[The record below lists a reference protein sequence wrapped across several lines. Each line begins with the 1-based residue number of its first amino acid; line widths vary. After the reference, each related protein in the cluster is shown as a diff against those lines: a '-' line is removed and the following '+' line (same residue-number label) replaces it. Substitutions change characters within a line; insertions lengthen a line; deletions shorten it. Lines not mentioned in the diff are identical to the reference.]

1 MELIKVENGL
11 SILDPE
17 TSKNIAEF
25 ERQIKDIQEKE
36 KALKE
41 AILEEMKQK
50 NIIKIDTPELS
61 ITYVD
66 ETYKE
71 SFDSK
76 LFREQNPDLYDNY
89 VKMSPVKASLRL
101 KVK

>member
-17 TSKNIAEF
+17 TSQNIAEF

>member
-11 SILDPE
+11 SILDAE
-17 TSKNIAEF
+17 TSQKIADF
-25 ERQIKDIQEKE
+25 EKSIKDMQEKE

-71 SFDSK
+71 NFDSK
-76 LFREQNPDLYDNY
+76 LFREQNPDLYDSY
-89 VKMSPVKASLRL
+89 VKMSTVKAGLRL

>member
-1 MELIKVENGL
+1 MDLIKVENGL
-11 SILDPE
+11 SILDAE
-17 TSKNIAEF
+17 TSQKIADF
-25 ERQIKDIQEKE
+25 EKSIKDMQEKE

-76 LFREQNPDLYDNY
+76 LFKEQNPDLYDAY

>member
-1 MELIKVENGL
+1 MDLIKFENNVL
-11 SILDPE
+11 VLDKE
-17 TSKNIAEF
+17 TSQKIAEF
-25 ERQIKDIQEKE
+25 EKTIKDMQEKE

-41 AILEEMKQK
+41 AILNEMQAK
-50 NIIKIDTPELS
+50 NIVKIDTPELS
-61 ITYVD
+61 ISYVA

-71 SFDSK
+71 TFDSK
-76 LFREQNPDLYDNY
+76 SFKEQNPDLYDSY

>member
-17 TSKNIAEF
+17 TSQKIAEF
-25 ERQIKDIQEKE
+25 EKAIKDIQEKE

-71 SFDSK
+71 SFDNK

>member
-11 SILDPE
+11 SILDTK
-17 TSKNIAEF
+17 TSQQIAEF
-25 ERQIKDIQEKE
+25 EKAIKDMQEKE

-41 AILEEMKQK
+41 AILTEMQAKG
-50 NIIKIDTPELS
+50 IVKIDTPEIA

-71 SFDSK
+71 TFDSK
-76 LFREQNPDLYDNY
+76 LFKEQNPDLYDVY
-89 VKMSPVKASLRL
+89 VKMSVVKPSLRL

>member
-11 SILDPE
+11 SILDAE
-17 TSKNIAEF
+17 TSQKIADF
-25 ERQIKDIQEKE
+25 EKAIKDMQEQE

-50 NIIKIDTPELS
+50 KIIKIDTPEIA

-71 SFDSK
+71 TFDTK
-76 LFREQNPDLYDNY
+76 LFKEQNPDLYDAY
-89 VKMSPVKASLRL
+89 VKMSVVKSSLRL

>member
-17 TSKNIAEF
+17 TSQNIAEF

-41 AILEEMKQK
+41 AILQEMQDKK
-50 NIIKIDTPELS
+50 IIKIDTPELS

-76 LFREQNPDLYDNY
+76 LFREQHPDLYDNY

>member
-11 SILDPE
+11 SILDAE
-17 TSKNIAEF
+17 TSQKIADF
-25 ERQIKDIQEKE
+25 EKAIKDMQEKE
-36 KALKE
+36 KVLKE

-76 LFREQNPDLYDNY
+76 LFKEQNPDLYDAY